1 MLLKVSLS
9 VKHDGCNSVLHVYYI
24 ATISV
29 NIERRN
35 TETFNLTKIRDNFSQ
50 IFNSQ
55 PSYTKPWHTELAGPP
70 WNAATNIQHAIK
82 KDTIG
87 NFCRLLDLLT
97 GKHAWFHLALCDGGN
112 NSVD

>member
-1 MLLKVSLS
+1 M
-9 VKHDGCNSVLHVYYI
+9 CI

-35 TETFNLTKIRDNFSQ
+35 TETFNLQKLEV
-50 IFNSQ
+50 IFRKSSIVNHRN
-55 PSYTKPWHTELAGPP
+55 TNPWHTELAGPP

-97 GKHAWFHLALCDGGN
+97 GKHAWFHLALWDGGN